1 MRAEST
7 TVPYRQRIHSDTNI
21 RFEKM
26 SGTKFDI
33 KVTDLEESREQGV
46 TMDDGAQSHHDLC
59 SPTKCDSIFQNDK

>member
-33 KVTDLEESREQGV
+33 KVTDLEEAREQV
-46 TMDDGAQSHHDLC
+46 ITMDDGA
-59 SPTKCDSIFQNDK
+59 